1 MTSLFPRWPGVR
13 LLAGSTLFNLASGCY
28 TITLG
33 QALFEKSGSVSAF
46 TGIVVIEYIV
56 PVILGAVAGSMA
68 DRINPAVVCAI
79 ASIIPA
85 LSLIAYVVAPVG
97 LLVVA
102 GVAIGLVINLARPF
116 YRAGI
121 FAVGPRSLD
130 PADLPRYNMRWT
142 VSVQAGQIVGGAV
155 AGGFLWAAG
164 PKWAFLAA
172 AVSYALAAY
181 ALASA
186 RSTMSS
192 THEDDGGT
200 HDAGWGSVLRE
211 AVSSARSV
219 LSLLLLGV
227 DFLTI
232 AAFNVALA
240 PLVHRLYRNESW
252 LGILDVC
259 FAAGAIVVP
268 VLWSRYACVHQGGV
282 RNHLTVAV
290 PGHVGWI
297 RAASSVKLH
306 RRLDLTRS
314 WADRRFERSQSP
326 SRGRWQ
332 LAQVAAHRHTRSDQ
346 CLVSRV
352 LITSSTRNLPQRCW
366 QRRHSARA
374 RASRPG
380 SRDPRSHVARPLRRS
395 LDGSRWLYCQSS
407 QFSCLR
413 CHVECVPVCSGD
425 VTTVPRALSSAT
437 VGHSGRGSKDRS
449 RCGCMLPVNRQR
461 WPPW

>member
-1 MTSLFPRWPGVR
+1 MASLFPRWPGLR
-13 LLAGSTLFNLASGCY
+13 LLTGSTMFNLASGCY

-56 PVILGAVAGSMA
+56 PVILGALAGSMA
-68 DRINPAVVCAI
+68 DRVNPAVVCAV

-85 LSLIAYVVAPVG
+85 LSLIAYLVAPAG

-102 GVAIGLVINLARPF
+102 GVAIGLVINLVRPF

-155 AGGFLWAAG
+155 AGVFLWAAG

-172 AVSYALAAY
+172 AVAYALAAY

-186 RSTMSS
+186 RSAMS
-192 THEDDGGT
+192 TTPDEDGATDDT
-200 HDAGWGSVLRE
+200 GWGSVLRE
-211 AVSSARSV
+211 AISSTRSV

-240 PLVHRLYRNESW
+240 PLVHRLYGNGSW

-259 FAAGAIVVP
+259 FAAGAVVAPALWARCSSASTRQAVTSGFAIQIAGFATIALAIELGGTVGQSGVPLGAVLLGLGVAVSSSQQVSILQTWARSSTIGKVGALRQAVIGLTTAVTLP
-268 VLWSRYACVHQGGV
+268 VVGHMVDVDLAAACA
-282 RNHLTVAV
+282 TVAAV
-290 PGHVGWI
+290 LVLGIIVNVG
-297 RAASSVKLH
+297 V
-306 RRLDLTRS
+306 
-314 WADRRFERSQSP
+314 
-326 SRGRWQ
+326 
-332 LAQVAAHRHTRSDQ
+332 
-346 CLVSRV
+346 
-352 LITSSTRNLPQRCW
+352 
-366 QRRHSARA
+366 
-374 RASRPG
+374 ASREKMT
-380 SRDPRSHVARPLRRS
+380 VA
-395 LDGSRWLYCQSS
+395 
-407 QFSCLR
+407 
-413 CHVECVPVCSGD
+413 SGD
-425 VTTVPRALSSAT
+425 
-437 VGHSGRGSKDRS
+437 GRS
-449 RCGCMLPVNRQR
+449 
-461 WPPW
+461 

>member
-1 MTSLFPRWPGVR
+1 MASLFPRWPGLR

-68 DRINPAVVCAI
+68 DRINPAVVCAV
-79 ASIIPA
+79 ASIVPA
-85 LSLIAYVVAPVG
+85 LSLIAYLVAPAG

-172 AVSYALAAY
+172 AASYALAAY

-186 RSTMSS
+186 RSTMS
-192 THEDDGGT
+192 TT
-200 HDAGWGSVLRE
+200 HDDDATDDTGWGSILRE
-211 AVSSARSV
+211 AISSTRSV

-240 PLVHRLYRNESW
+240 PLVHRLYGNQSW

-259 FAAGAIVVP
+259 FAAGAVVAP
-268 VLWSRYACVHQGGV
+268 VLWARWASVVSTRQAVNSGFGIQIAGFATIALAMELGGAV
-282 RNHLTVAV
+282 GQSGVPFGAVLLGLGVAV
-290 PGHVGWI
+290 SSSQQVSILQTWAKASTIGRVGALRQAVIGLTTAITLPVVGHMVDVDLAAAYGTVVAVLLVGMI
-297 RAASSVKLH
+297 VN
-306 RRLDLTRS
+306 
-314 WADRRFERSQSP
+314 
-326 SRGRWQ
+326 
-332 LAQVAAHRHTRSDQ
+332 V
-346 CLVSRV
+346 VV
-352 LITSSTRNLPQRCW
+352 
-366 QRRHSARA
+366 
-374 RASRPG
+374 ASR
-380 SRDPRSHVARPLRRS
+380 
-395 LDGSRWLYCQSS
+395 
-407 QFSCLR
+407 
-413 CHVECVPVCSGD
+413 EKM
-425 VTTVPRALSSAT
+425 TAT
-437 VGHSGRGSKDRS
+437 A
-449 RCGCMLPVNRQR
+449 
-461 WPPW
+461 